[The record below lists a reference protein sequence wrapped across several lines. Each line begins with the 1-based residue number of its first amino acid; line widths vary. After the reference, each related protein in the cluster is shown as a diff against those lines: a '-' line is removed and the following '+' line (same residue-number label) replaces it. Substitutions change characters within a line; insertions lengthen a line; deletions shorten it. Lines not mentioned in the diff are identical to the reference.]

1 MKANPKVKARTKET
15 QSEERSEAEAL
26 RELMEETRAVLESE
40 AGEAFGRKVRALS
53 HANARV
59 RLEPIPFRYWI
70 PLRKGEPK
78 AGTLDALTSGLRGYG
93 YAFSVAHALGVLPG
107 QLQML
112 TKAWGLSEEEAGPG
126 LVLICDC
133 FPVSGVSVDECF
145 SDGFRLSSF

>member
-1 MKANPKVKARTKET
+1 MKANTKET

-26 RELMEETRAVLESE
+26 RELMEETRVVLESE

-78 AGTLDALTSGLRGYG
+78 AGTLDALTSRLRGYG

-112 TKAWGLSEEEAGPG
+112 TKAWGALRGGGRAGISAHMRLFPRVRSE
-126 LVLICDC
+126 C
-133 FPVSGVSVDECF
+133 
-145 SDGFRLSSF
+145 